1 MRIIQLISI
10 CLLLITACKDK
21 DSLIT
26 IKTSFGE
33 MKAVLHDQTPKHKE
47 NFIKLVKSGFYDS
60 LVFHRIIEGFMI
72 QGGDPD
78 SKNAQ
83 PGKPLGSG
91 GPGYTIPAEFNSSLI
106 HKKGALSAARMGDEQ
121 NPQKESS
128 GSQFYIVQGRKY
140 TSIELTTVLNKLA
153 SSIGNYL
160 ESTGYTV
167 LRNELINLYQTNQD
181 AYLEKL
187 TSLKPNMEKALGT
200 AFSGDFSVGRIEAYT
215 TTGGAPHLDD
225 DYTVFG
231 QVVDGL
237 DVIDKI
243 ASQSTDSRNRP
254 LQDILM
260 EIDLEDVPKKEITEK
275 YGYQYVI
282 DSN

>member
-1 MRIIQLISI
+1 
-10 CLLLITACKDK
+10 
-21 DSLIT
+21 
-26 IKTSFGE
+26 
-33 MKAVLHDQTPKHKE
+33 
-47 NFIKLVKSGFYDS
+47 
-60 LVFHRIIEGFMI
+60 MI